1 MTSFQDMSRSGRS
14 GENAVGAVF
23 QGSITHNSQLTTH
36 AVPGLYL
43 HIPFCKQACHYCD
56 FHFSTSLALKSRLVA
71 AIAEEI
77 RLRCD
82 YLGPRP
88 VIDTVYFGGGTP
100 SLLTASELNQLFEA
114 IAAHFELAPN
124 AEITLEANPDDLSPA
139 KLAELRHSPLNRLS
153 IGLQSF
159 HEPHLRLMNRAHT
172 AQESTAAVRRAQDA
186 GFENIS
192 IDLIYGIPAAGHHV
206 WEADLANALA
216 LNVPHVSAY
225 ALTIEPGTAFES
237 WQRKGRFAA
246 PPDEF
251 VATQFE
257 LLLTTLRGAGYEQYE
272 ISSFCQPGRES
283 RHNSA
288 YWAGVPYLGLGPS
301 AHSFDGQNRLATLAN
316 NPQYVAAVLDRREV
330 PTTTDLLS
338 PRDRANEYLLT
349 TLRTSRGTNL
359 AHLRTALGHDLTA
372 THAPYLAQLEANG
385 WATIQNEVLT
395 LTDAGK
401 LLADQITLELFAAEG
416 A

>member
-1 MTSFQDMSRSGRS
+1 M
-14 GENAVGAVF
+14 
-23 QGSITHNSQLTTH
+23 
-36 AVPGLYL
+36 PGLYL

-56 FHFSTSLALKSRLVA
+56 FHFSTSLALKGRLVE
-71 AIAEEI
+71 AIAAEI
-77 RLRCD
+77 ALRKD

-100 SLLTASELNQLFEA
+100 SLLTASELNELFA
-114 IAAHFELAPN
+114 TIATHFDLAPG
-124 AEITLEANPDDLSPA
+124 AEITLEANPDDLTPA
-139 KLAELRHSPLNRLS
+139 KLAELARSPINRLS

-172 AQESTAAVRRAQDA
+172 AHESATAVLRAQDA

-192 IDLIYGIPAAGHHV
+192 IDLIYGIPAPGHHI

-216 LNVPHVSAY
+216 LNVPHISAY
-225 ALTIEPGTAFES
+225 SLTIEPGTAFEN

-257 LLLTTLRGAGYEQYE
+257 LLLKALRGAGYEQYE
-272 ISSFCQPGRES
+272 ISSFCQPGHES

-301 AHSFDGQNRLATLAN
+301 AHSFDGQNRLATIAN
-316 NPQYVAAVLDRREV
+316 NPQYVAAVLERGEV
-330 PTTTDLLS
+330 PATLDELT

-349 TLRTSRGTNL
+349 TLRTSRGASL
-359 AHLRTALGHDLTA
+359 AHLRDALGHDLRLA
-372 THAPYLAQLEANG
+372 HAPYLAHLAAHG
-385 WATIQNEVLT
+385 WAEIDHETLR
-395 LTDAGK
+395 LTDKGK
-401 LLADQITLELFAAEG
+401 LLADQITLELFASKP
-416 A
+416 